1 MTVNFKGPTK
11 QEAEKRAENNLREQL
26 LRYQIVSQGIGS
38 ILGHGGFWRILKHDG
53 IPGWGLAGTME
64 DFQAAIDLLKQELSQ
79 AANMLVLA
87 HEAYDKYRE
96 HAPVRAARR
105 PRVSN
110 NPRKAKES

>member
-38 ILGHGGFWRILKHDG
+38 ILKHDG
-53 IPGWGLAGTME
+53 LPRWGLAGRME

-96 HAPVRAARR
+96 HAPVSAARR

>member
-26 LRYQIVSQGIGS
+26 LRYEIVSQGIGS
-38 ILGHGGFWRILKHDG
+38 ILKHDG
-53 IPGWGLAGTME
+53 IAGWGLEGTME

-87 HEAYDKYRE
+87 HEAYDKYGNYIHDSR
-96 HAPVRAARR
+96 
-105 PRVSN
+105 
-110 NPRKAKES
+110 KES